1 MNRSLPA
8 AALLLLAGTAAMA
21 QDEAA
26 PETAPDREPMGWNV
40 APAPPEDGEPMTE
53 LDRLSQS
60 ASGVTF
66 GLELY
71 DSRSDN
77 PLKPVAVNLRA
88 LDKITATYSDLE
100 VEIGEQAKFGTLTL
114 LPRTC
119 DKRPPEETP
128 DTTVFLEV
136 YSSEDDESGRRARQ
150 ARTGEDADMVT
161 TGRRVGGPT
170 SPNDPDIEGTAI
182 FKGWMFASSPSL
194 NALEHPVYDVW
205 VTDCKMVDPRI

>member
-1 MNRSLPA
+1 V
-8 AALLLLAGTAAMA
+8 LA
-21 QDEAA
+21 
-26 PETAPDREPMGWNV
+26 V
-40 APAPPEDGEPMTE
+40 PAPVAADP
-53 LDRLSQS
+53 
-60 ASGVTF
+60 
-66 GLELY
+66 Y
-71 DSRSDN
+71 
-77 PLKPVAVNLRA
+77 PVAVLRA
-88 LDKITATYSDLE
+88 LDKVTARVSRLE
-100 VEIGEQAKFGTLTL
+100 VPLNRALRFGTLEIVA
-114 LPRTC
+114 RHC